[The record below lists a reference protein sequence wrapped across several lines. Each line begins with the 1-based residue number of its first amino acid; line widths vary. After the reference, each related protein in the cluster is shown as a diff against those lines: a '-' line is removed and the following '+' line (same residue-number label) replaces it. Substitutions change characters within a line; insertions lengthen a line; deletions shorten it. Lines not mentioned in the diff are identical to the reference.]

1 MSVQVSDV
9 VPLSFEASV
18 APVQQHL
25 SSPVL
30 SLEAVSPLRGEVRVS
45 GAKNSVLKLMAACLL
60 TDEEVCLYNVPNLS
74 DVQVMAQVVNFLGKR
89 CELLPDGGFVVY
101 AGKPTHH
108 EAPYELVSQMRAS
121 FNVLGALLGRCGEAR
136 VSLPGGCSIGKR
148 GVDLHLKGLSALGA
162 ELVLDHGY
170 VHMKAHQLRA
180 AHITLDF
187 PSVGATENIMLAA
200 VFAQGTTVISN
211 VAQEPE
217 IIDLVNFLN
226 FLGADIHGAGTSEI
240 TINGVQKGTLRGG
253 SYTVVPDRIEAVTY
267 LLLGASRI
275 GSEVLVKDFV
285 PEHLDIVL
293 TKLEDMGVQL
303 KRVSKTSM
311 LVSCT
316 QRLRPVSVLTQPYP
330 GFPTDLQAPFM
341 AILTVAEGT
350 SVLSETIY
358 ENRFRQVGELERMGA
373 SIQISGNVAV
383 VNGVSSLTG
392 TQVEAHDLRA
402 GAAMIVAA
410 AIAEGETQ
418 VTQLHHLDR
427 GYEFLEQKLQGLGM
441 RAERHQ

>member
-1 MSVQVSDV
+1 VLLLEVTDPLKGEVQV
-9 VPLSFEASV
+9 
-18 APVQQHL
+18 
-25 SSPVL
+25 
-30 SLEAVSPLRGEVRVS
+30 G

-60 TDEEVCLYNVPNLS
+60 TDEEVCLHNVPNLS

-89 CELLPDGGFVVY
+89 CELLSDGCFVVY
-101 AGKPTHH
+101 AGQPTRH

-148 GVDLHLKGLSALGA
+148 GVDLHLKGLSTLGA
-162 ELVLDHGY
+162 ETVLDHGY
-170 VHMKAHQLRA
+170 VHMKACALQG

-200 VFAQGTTVISN
+200 VFAQGTTTISN

-240 TINGVQKGTLRGG
+240 TINGVAKGSLTGG
-253 SYTVVPDRIEAVTY
+253 NYTVVPDRIEAVTY

-275 GSEVLVKDFV
+275 GSEILVKDFV

-293 TKLEDMGVQL
+293 TKLEDMGVTL
-303 KRVSKTSM
+303 RRVSQGSM
-311 LVSCT
+311 LVSCK
-316 QRLRPVSVLTQPYP
+316 QRLRPVSILTQPYP

-341 AILTVAEGT
+341 AALTVAEGT

-383 VNGVSSLTG
+383 VNGVAGLTG

-418 VTQLHHLDR
+418 VTHLHHLDR
-427 GYEFLEQKLQGLGM
+427 GYEFLERKLQGLGM
-441 RAERHQ
+441 RAERH